1 MDIKYRIANENDIED
16 LVDFRLKL
24 NNYEYGEEKIE
35 NEDQLR
41 KNIREVLK
49 KELNRTIYF
58 FIALDGDKVIAGSA
72 IIIQRV
78 IPFYTIPNGK
88 IGFITSV
95 FTDEEYRRRGIQK
108 ELIKMTLD
116 LGEKQECKR
125 IELNATNPHAVK
137 LYESFGFKRMDIK
150 FRLEIK

>member
-24 NNYEYGEEKIE
+24 NNYEYEREKIE

-41 KNIREVLK
+41 ENIREVLK

-78 IPFYTIPNGK
+78 IPFSTIPNGK

-108 ELIKMTLD
+108 ELIK
-116 LGEKQECKR
+116 
-125 IELNATNPHAVK
+125 
-137 LYESFGFKRMDIK
+137 
-150 FRLEIK
+150 